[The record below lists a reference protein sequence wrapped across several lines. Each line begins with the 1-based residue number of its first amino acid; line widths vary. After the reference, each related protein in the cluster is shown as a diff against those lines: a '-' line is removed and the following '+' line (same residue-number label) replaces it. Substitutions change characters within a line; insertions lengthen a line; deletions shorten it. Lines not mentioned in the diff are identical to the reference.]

1 MGEQAGKWKSEL
13 ALPPPH
19 SPSSH
24 LPLPRFLSGME
35 GRCCRPLWVSAPA
48 PCSPLQDLSTQL
60 SRTGTLSRKSIK
72 APATPAS
79 ATLG

>member
-1 MGEQAGKWKSEL
+1 MGEPAGQWKSAL

-19 SPSSH
+19 SPSSR
-24 LPLPRFLSGME
+24 LPLPQFLSGMQ
-35 GRCCRPLWVSAPA
+35 GPLQAPVGVSARPLLP
-48 PCSPLQDLSTQL
+48 PQDLSTQL